1 MGDGSD
7 RGSSHWQILVPNQ
20 HAHQKCCWLRPIP
33 NRESRSQAA
42 NSKSHSRQNQTRL
55 AKSTRR
61 SGSRQGR
68 RRRKW
73 KRAIGLARP
82 PLPSSPLSPCPRED
96 ERGGLGSCSCTFGAP
111 IHGAADGRCGSA
123 ARRWCDG
130 RWGDASSPPTA
141 PSRCFTSIRR
151 YAAALRFRFRI
162 ALQVVR

>member
-1 MGDGSD
+1 MAVTAEAPTGK
-7 RGSSHWQILVPNQ
+7 SSCRTSTPTKNAAGCVRYT
-20 HAHQKCCWLRPIP
+20 RPRIAI
-33 NRESRSQAA
+33 SAA

-68 RRRKW
+68 RRRKR